1 METLTEAEPI
11 DDDRGEE
18 AEEPAVCE
26 TKEDAGFPEVV
37 DVVDGVAGQL
47 GDDEHGG
54 ARKSA
59 TSAPLATNSSILHLS
74 RPVARLAWYW
84 LL

>member
-18 AEEPAVCE
+18 AEEPAVGE
-26 TKEDAGFPEVV
+26 AEEDAGFPEVV

-47 GDDEHGG
+47 GDDEHGVDEDDAEC
-54 ARKSA
+54 ARQVQ
-59 TSAPLATNSSILHLS
+59 LAL
-74 RPVARLAWYW
+74 REVRGDAWGVG
-84 LL
+84 LDL